1 VAGAPAEVTLQEEAV
16 CAMAQ
21 AMTQDVVRVAQMDQ
35 NVVPDMAQAAQ
46 SDQDEALVVHL
57 EQGVM
62 LVMVLVAQQELVVAQ
77 AVQSDQDE
85 ALVAR
90 QEQGVVPVAAEAAEK
105 GKPDSNQY

>member
-77 AVQSDQDE
+77 AMQSDQDE
-85 ALVAR
+85 ALVVR
-90 QEQGVVPVAAEAAEK
+90 QEQGVVPFAAEAAEK